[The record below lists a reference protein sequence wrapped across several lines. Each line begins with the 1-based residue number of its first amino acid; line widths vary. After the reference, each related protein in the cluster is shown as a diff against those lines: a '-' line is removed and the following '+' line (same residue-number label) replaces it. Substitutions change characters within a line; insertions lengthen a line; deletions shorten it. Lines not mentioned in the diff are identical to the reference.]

1 MNARYKKFVRE
12 YVKII
17 AEAGVANGRQ
27 AALNAGYSPKSATA
41 QASQLL
47 TRPDVKAYLDEL
59 QVGMVAKTK
68 EEESEALD
76 NIDKSK
82 KIAAD
87 QIADIMR
94 ELEALEIPEGLQ
106 RRADGMELT
115 TTKTEEYIG
124 EDGEIVGNRKR
135 STEIKEIAPDV
146 QALTVILETKN
157 RLRRQ
162 LQKWMDFDRL
172 LNGGVENSGQIN
184 IYIEKQDLHL

>member
-82 KIAAD
+82 QVAAD
-87 QIADIMR
+87 QIAQIMA

-106 RRADGMELT
+106 KRADGMELT
-115 TTKTEEYIG
+115 TTKVEEYIG

-162 LQKWMDFDRL
+162 LQKWMDFERL
-172 LNGGVENSGQIN
+172 LNGGVENKGQIN